1 MLVVFVASAL
11 MAVCVE
17 LPANNLK
24 KILLDRKDVKV
35 LKSKLDE
42 NQNKERKLFAQDIHI
57 NKVH

>member
-1 MLVVFVASAL
+1 MASAL

-35 LKSKLDE
+35 LESKFDE
-42 NQNKERKLFAQDIHI
+42 NHNAIESEKDLLKT
-57 NKVH
+57 